1 MEEQIKKKKKEQR
14 QFSGLGDVFR
24 VPGVTGTSL
33 SGGDLILIYS
43 RVPNKLVFAVV
54 TSPRLFSPLR
64 PSSRLPSSVEA
75 AGC

>member
-1 MEEQIKKKKKEQR
+1 MGIGRANKKEKKEQR

-24 VPGVTGTSL
+24 VPSVSGNTL

-54 TSPRLFSPLR
+54 TSPSLR
-64 PSSRLPSSVEA
+64 PSSRLSSKVEA
-75 AGC
+75 AGS